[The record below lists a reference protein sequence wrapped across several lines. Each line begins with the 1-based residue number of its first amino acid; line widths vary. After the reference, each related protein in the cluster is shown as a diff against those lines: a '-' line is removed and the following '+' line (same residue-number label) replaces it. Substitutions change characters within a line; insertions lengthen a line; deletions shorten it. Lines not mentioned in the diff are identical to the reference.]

1 MLLSDSNVSINLG
14 TVSSQVD
21 SVLLS
26 AKLWIEAI
34 LMKKNKLLIERLKK
48 IGPSIDPSG
57 RTEISL
63 L

>member
-48 IGPSIDPSG
+48 
-57 RTEISL
+57 
-63 L
+63 

>member
-48 IGPSIDPSG
+48 IGLSIDPSG
-57 RTEISL
+57 RTEIIL